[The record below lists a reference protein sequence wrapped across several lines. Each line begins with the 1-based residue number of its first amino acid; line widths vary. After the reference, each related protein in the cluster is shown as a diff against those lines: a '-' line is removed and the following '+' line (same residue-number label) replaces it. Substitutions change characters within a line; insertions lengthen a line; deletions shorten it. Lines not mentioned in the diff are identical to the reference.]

1 MSNFIFLENLK
12 VKSNIGVTSKERS
25 KKQPLRFDVQIELKG
40 KKLFKDDINNT
51 IDYAEIEKIITNIA
65 TKNEFKL
72 LETLGEVIIESIGK
86 QCSFKSIRIKI
97 AKNKIIKSTEFVG
110 VIIER

>member
-12 VKSNIGVTSKERS
+12 VKSNIGVTSKERT
-25 KKQPLRFDVQIELKG
+25 KKQLLRFDVQIELKG

-72 LETLGEVIIESIGK
+72 LETLGEVIIETIGK